1 MIMSTQSK
9 HASCVWDPF
18 CTPLPDSPLTI
29 YAHLYAALLAEWV
42 TAEMLNWG
50 HLPLLPTSAGVRFS
64 QNMLPIL
71 EPMPYG

>member
-1 MIMSTQSK
+1 MVGEKYDKIKNKIFGQ
-9 HASCVWDPF
+9 
-18 CTPLPDSPLTI
+18 I
-29 YAHLYAALLAEWV
+29 HLYAALLAEWV